1 MARDNQIVDFAQYLR
16 KSYQMN
22 YLELLD
28 TAKKLKT
35 LDQQVLK
42 EASRYFNPDD
52 EESYSSIDDSS

>member
-16 KSYQMN
+16 KSYQIN

-52 EESYSSIDDSS
+52 